1 MCIIKEA
8 AGRHGGGRVHTDR
21 IGGRIQP
28 TCEILVRPASDRLTE
43 KYAFG
48 EVVDPPAALPCPDG
62 RRLRSPLP
70 QEMEIPAAR
79 IEAISAFFAHSG
91 PQPLS
96 LGPAPFRDRSQ
107 RERVTPSLFCS

>member
-8 AGRHGGGRVHTDR
+8 AAAGRVHTDR
-21 IGGRIQP
+21 IGRIQP

-48 EVVDPPAALPCPDG
+48 EVVDPPAALPEWKTPKKP
-62 RRLRSPLP
+62 SPSSAA

-96 LGPAPFRDRSQ
+96 LGPAPFGDRSP
-107 RERVTPSLFCS
+107 RERIPHFLF